1 MRKQAV
7 RGIYLALALL
17 TFFAVLAATAGA
29 REALASRTQ
38 AMRQT
43 IAANPSL
50 SRTISVTSTVS
61 NLQGA
66 FASASPTGASPPVTP
81 SMISAIGG
89 QLRGDFDRSP
99 VTLGPAGGDLAL
111 MTTGLSPVPAN
122 MPGTGGT
129 MVKIE
134 VTERQPFGPQVRLVS
149 GRLPVRDP
157 GDASGRDERPQTA
170 ARFGLHAGSKFV
182 MTGPESDST
191 GQVVPITV
199 VVTGIVAPTDPT
211 SDFWTV
217 DPTIVAPDLQQPGNN
232 GPHYWAGAVMI
243 GPGETSELENY
254 FSSANVQLEWV
265 FPIDASSLT
274 GQQAQPLS
282 QRAQLPH
289 HSGADALG

>member
-1 MRKQAV
+1 MRNRAV

-29 REALASRTQ
+29 REALATRTQ
-38 AMRQT
+38 AVRQT

-50 SRTISVTSTVS
+50 SRTITVSSTVS

-89 QLRGDFDRSP
+89 QLRGDFDRGP

-149 GRLPVRDP
+149 GRLPVATP
-157 GDASGRDERPQTA
+157 AALQVAMSTQTA

-182 MTGPESDST
+182 MTGPESAAT

-211 SDFWTV
+211 SNFWTV
-217 DPTIVAPDLQQPGNN
+217 DPAILAPDLQQLGNN

-243 GPGETSELENY
+243 GPGENERAAELL
-254 FSSANVQLEWV
+254 QL
-265 FPIDASSLT
+265 
-274 GQQAQPLS
+274 GQRPA
-282 QRAQLPH
+282 
-289 HSGADALG
+289 